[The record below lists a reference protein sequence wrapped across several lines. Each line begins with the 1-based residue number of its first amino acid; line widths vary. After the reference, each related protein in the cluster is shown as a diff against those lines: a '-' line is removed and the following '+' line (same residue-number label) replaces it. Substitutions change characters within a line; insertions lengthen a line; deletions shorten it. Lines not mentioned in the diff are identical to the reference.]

1 MLVGGKRRLPSG
13 SNEVA
18 GSHRLPALLFRGA
31 LASGLGLALVA
42 GSSGPGLALV
52 PLAIPVA
59 PPGAVATVGDLGS
72 RPGATR
78 LPVNI
83 SDQVSASVD
92 VGTGNLMI
100 SVTAVSLPGI
110 NGGVPLGV
118 VYNSESTDT
127 VGEDVAARWTLSL
140 GGAGSVSTTPSGVLH
155 TAGDGYSSLFTP
167 VAGSTT
173 AFTAPAGTKADLE
186 KKADGSYILTSRTT
200 ASVVGFNADGRV
212 KSLADRNGNTTT
224 FAPSTGRVTD
234 ITATKGV
241 TGARSAHLS
250 YDYYTGTLSGI
261 SQTNGAANR
270 SVSFGPDGYGNL
282 SSFTDLAGK
291 TTTFGYT
298 GNRVTT
304 ITPPAGGATKL
315 TYDASGRVVQI
326 ERVNTSAGS
335 PGNSVTRLAYPSA
348 TQTLVA
354 GPNTDPAVPVG
365 SGPRTTYTLNG
376 DLRVTAAT
384 DPMGRPGPRP
394 IPGTS
399 TP

>member
-1 MLVGGKRRLPSG
+1 MLVGGKRRAPSC
-13 SNEVA
+13 SNRVA
-18 GSHRLPALLFRGA
+18 GGHGLPALLFRGA
-31 LASGLGLALVA
+31 PASGLGLALVA
-42 GSSGPGLALV
+42 GSAGPGLAVV

-59 PPGAVATVGDLGS
+59 PPGAVTTVGDLGA

-78 LPVNI
+78 LPINI

-100 SVTAVSLPGI
+100 SVTGLSLPGI
-110 NGGVPLGV
+110 SGDVPLGV

-127 VGEDVAARWTLSL
+127 TGVDVAARWTLSL
-140 GGAGSVSTTPSGVLH
+140 GGAGSVSTTSSDVLH

-200 ASVVGFNADGRV
+200 ASVVSFNADGRV

-224 FAPSTGRVTD
+224 FAPSTGRITD

-270 SVSFGPDGYGNL
+270 SVRSALTATG
-282 SSFTDLAGK
+282 
-291 TTTFGYT
+291 TF
-298 GNRVTT
+298 
-304 ITPPAGGATKL
+304 PPL
-315 TYDASGRVVQI
+315 
-326 ERVNTSAGS
+326 
-335 PGNSVTRLAYPSA
+335 
-348 TQTLVA
+348 
-354 GPNTDPAVPVG
+354 
-365 SGPRTTYTLNG
+365 RTW
-376 DLRVTAAT
+376 
-384 DPMGRPGPRP
+384 PEK
-394 IPGTS
+394 
-399 TP
+399 